1 MKNYVKA
8 ERLEEA
14 RVELHDRLGL
24 TGAEIS
30 VNALPGKTSVPF
42 VHSHKENEEIYYILE
57 GDGKFAIDG
66 EEVALYKGDAIK
78 LVPKAKRELF
88 AGDRGN
94 LLSLPP
100 GQGRILGAIYRRR
113 RHNRLRQPRLAQ
125 VKPCAF
131 FHAFKWGFA

>member
-8 ERLEEA
+8 ERLEGA

-66 EEVALYKGDAIK
+66 EEVILGKGDAIK
-78 LVPKAKRELF
+78 LAPKAKRQLF
-88 AGDRGN
+88 AGDRGISY
-94 LLSLPP
+94 LC
-100 GQGRILGAIYRRR
+100 I
-113 RHNRLRQPRLAQ
+113 Q
-125 VKPCAF
+125 VKEGSLGQYTAGD
-131 FHAFKWGFA
+131 AIID

>member
-42 VHSHKENEEIYYILE
+42 VHSHKDNEEIYYILK
-57 GDGKFAIDG
+57 GDGKFVIDG

-78 LVPKAKRELF
+78 LAPKAKRQLF
-88 AGDRGN
+88 AGDRGISY
-94 LLSLPP
+94 LC
-100 GQGRILGAIYRRR
+100 I
-113 RHNRLRQPRLAQ
+113 Q
-125 VKPCAF
+125 VKEGSLGQYTADD
-131 FHAFKWGFA
+131 AIID